1 MKTFRTARG
10 SFTIEVLI
18 AFVVSTLALGGAL
31 MIALGGQVSGM
42 DMNLTSG
49 GLFRESSMHE
59 RNLAQAYSAWDSI
72 QSVSASN
79 PALDGGYSTSSVMA
93 LTSPCVKE
101 VTSSVS
107 WSSDKNRLLDASFV
121 SLLASTSTAQFYA
134 GGCDPIVPL
143 DGWENP
149 ASYGS
154 EDVSGADGTG
164 IDAHWVGGHRYVF
177 LVADP
182 SSASK
187 EDFYIFN
194 VDDAQN
200 PTLVSEINTGK
211 GLYDVV
217 VAGNYAYVVQNDNEN
232 QLQVIDISF
241 PATPVLVTSTSLVG
255 VDDTGSYPEGR
266 TIAYFNNRLYI
277 GTKETAGPEFHV
289 FDVTTPSTPTHLGS
303 LEVTH
308 NVNDIVVQGTTA
320 YLATSADYGEL
331 VLVDV
336 SNPASMTLPPNFSTP
351 GAMEKKFNARTTA
364 ATPVESTE
372 DGTTLDVVGTRV
384 YLGRERTNNA
394 SERDFYIIDA
404 SNQSSLVALGAL
416 RMGLGSNSEVSG
428 ITAQGKYA
436 FLMSTDSNLP
446 FYVIRVS
453 VPATPTVVSTCGL
466 NFSQVTRAITYLDNL
481 IFSANRSNDI
491 LRVIY
496 DKPGTSCS

>member
-1 MKTFRTARG
+1 MKTFRTTRG

-18 AFVVSTLALGGAL
+18 AFAVSTLALGGAL
-31 MIALGGQVSGM
+31 MLALSGQVSGM

-72 QSVSASN
+72 KSVSASN
-79 PALDGGYSTSSVMA
+79 PALDGGYSTSSTMSF
-93 LTSPCVKE
+93 TSPCVKE

-134 GGCDPIVPL
+134 GGCDPIPPA

-154 EDVSGADGTG
+154 TDVSGADGTG
-164 IDAHWVGGHRYVF
+164 IDAHWVAGHRYV
-177 LVADP
+177 LLSADP
-182 SSASK
+182 SSAGK
-187 EDFYIFN
+187 EDLYIFN
-194 VDDAQN
+194 ADNAQS
-200 PTLVSEINTGK
+200 PTLTSNLNTGK
-211 GLYDVV
+211 GLYDIV
-217 VAGNYAYVVQNDNEN
+217 VAGNYAYVVQNDKVN
-232 QLQVIDISF
+232 QLQVIDISN
-241 PATPVLVTSTSLVG
+241 PAAPTLVTSTSLVG
-255 VDDTGSYPEGR
+255 VDTTGSYPEGR
-266 TIAYFNNRLYI
+266 TIAYFNNRVYV
-277 GTKETAGPEFHV
+277 GTKETAGPEFHI
-289 FDVTTPSTPTHLGS
+289 FDVTTPSAPTHLGS

-308 NVNDIVVQGTTA
+308 NVNDIVVHGTTA

-331 VLVDV
+331 VLIDV
-336 SNPASMTLPPNFSTP
+336 SNPSSLSLPPNFSTP
-351 GAMEKKFNARTTA
+351 GTMDKKFNARTTD
-364 ATPVESTE
+364 ATPAESTE
-372 DGTTLDVVGTRV
+372 DGVTLDVVGTRV
-384 YLGRERTNNA
+384 YLGRERTT
-394 SERDFYIIDA
+394 SSTERDFYIIDA
-404 SNQSSLVALGAL
+404 TNQSSLVSLGAL
-416 RMGLGSNSEVSG
+416 RMGLGSNTEVSG

-436 FLMSTDSNLP
+436 FLMSTDSNRP

-466 NFSQVTRAITYLDNL
+466 NFSQVTRAITYLDNF